1 MSEIAVVLI
10 LALIFLGPKK
20 LPELASGL
28 GKMIR
33 EIKKV
38 TAGVKE
44 EIQLDENVRKP
55 FEELREA
62 LTLPAEELK
71 RRDEWKAEWE
81 KRQQDEAAQLAA
93 QADEAPAEAPSHES
107 HMSHEPAHGS
117 DGVAPSAGLEGFAGA
132 NGSPNDT
139 LAVAGASEPA
149 AKDKGDAAFAN
160 TAFLPPKP
168 RGAVVPQSI
177 AQVSAP
183 PLADKT
189 IIAPTPTPG
198 DTMAA
203 TLPITAT
210 SVPGAA
216 TVPVPATGSGA
227 AGPSVAAVGRTTML
241 GVSPAG
247 TVPRP
252 RPTPPPPPPAAA
264 RLPAPKVPGRVVPA
278 PEQAVVAESG
288 SETDKKA

>member
-38 TAGVKE
+38 TAGVKQ

-81 KRQQDEAAQLAA
+81 KRQQEDAALAA
-93 QADEAPAEAPSHES
+93 ANPEGSEADQHSGEAHDHVDEFHHEGPSDDPTDVRDASLASGASVNEAQKSTAPAAYERTSY
-107 HMSHEPAHGS
+107 
-117 DGVAPSAGLEGFAGA
+117 AGA
-132 NGSPNDT
+132 ATSGPGPNSDKTIATESP
-139 LAVAGASEPA
+139 SEA
-149 AKDKGDAAFAN
+149 
-160 TAFLPPKP
+160 
-168 RGAVVPQSI
+168 
-177 AQVSAP
+177 
-183 PLADKT
+183 LADKT
-189 IIAPTPTPG
+189 MISPAPTAPAFRLPTAPP
-198 DTMAA
+198 A
-203 TLPITAT
+203 
-210 SVPGAA
+210 GA
-216 TVPVPATGSGA
+216 
-227 AGPSVAAVGRTTML
+227 VASSGRTDRTDPSNRTMM

-247 TVPRP
+247 LPARSAA
-252 RPTPPPPPPAAA
+252 RPTPPPPPPAAS
-264 RLPAPKVPGRVVPA
+264 RLPAPKLASRLVPQPEPPA
-278 PEQAVVAESG
+278 DSSPTTPPPDG
-288 SETDKKA
+288 TTPKA